1 MCCEIMYVLSTI
13 SEHNVRHITKNAQ
26 LLIMMLQEMTP
37 NLFVWNCPSNISGE
51 NFASVIS
58 SERQDFFGDKK
69 GKRLYSDRHRRKE
82 GRNGMR
88 EGEMIKIKNFPPLK
102 ITSTFLLTHAIQK
115 ISLPVMK
122 SFQLSFL
129 ARKGNSQFLRKWFQS
144 LQSLQG

>member
-1 MCCEIMYVLSTI
+1 
-13 SEHNVRHITKNAQ
+13 
-26 LLIMMLQEMTP
+26 
-37 NLFVWNCPSNISGE
+37 
-51 NFASVIS
+51 
-58 SERQDFFGDKK
+58 
-69 GKRLYSDRHRRKE
+69 
-82 GRNGMR
+82 MR

-102 ITSTFLLTHAIQK
+102 ITFLLTHAIQK